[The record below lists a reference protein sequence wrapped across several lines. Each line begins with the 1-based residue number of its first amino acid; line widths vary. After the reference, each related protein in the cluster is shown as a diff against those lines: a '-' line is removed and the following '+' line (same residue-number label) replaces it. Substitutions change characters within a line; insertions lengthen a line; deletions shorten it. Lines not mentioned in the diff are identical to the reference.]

1 MRKFIWLL
9 SLILIIS
16 IDSILALP
24 VGMKMVRGTVKCDH
38 ETIPFATVVV
48 KGTTMGTVSDD
59 SGAFELMLSNDKTI
73 TLVASAVGYKPVEM
87 KFPDGQVPDHLVFDL
102 ESDVLGLE
110 EVVVSVDRSSQRR
123 SDAALFVNTLSP
135 KGFESCQ
142 AVTLNEGISFTPG
155 LRVEMNCQNCGL
167 SQVRMNGLGGSYS
180 QILINGRPLFN
191 GLAAV
196 YGLEVIPA
204 SIVERVE
211 VVRGGGSSLYGSNA
225 IAGTINMILKEPL
238 NNSASLGYNFG
249 LNGVGVENSGGTASD
264 HMLNFNVAMVKPDY
278 KSGFTLYGNYRDRTP
293 FDANDDGFSEVTKI
307 KNITVGGRLTHKTG
321 YRSKLAVDFLNV
333 NEQRRGGNRFDYPEH
348 EADIAESIRQ
358 NISTAMV
365 SFDQFYRENDVMTL
379 YGSTQLVT
387 RDSYYG
393 AGRSLADYGFTRDI
407 TYNFGG
413 QYKFDFNMASLLVG
427 MENTGGKLTDKKL
440 GYADWQNAEPNET
453 GVLVPPHVDN
463 TIVANQFS
471 NITGV
476 FAQVEKNWNR
486 FKLSAGLRY
495 DHYLIRDL
503 EKNADDVQGDVLSP
517 RIGVMYRL
525 LEGIQLRAN
534 VSRGYRAPQVFDED
548 LHIESS
554 KARKII
560 HRNAENLK
568 AETSTSYMVS
578 FDAKKQLGSVY
589 AALLVEGF
597 YTRLNN
603 PFSNQY
609 GEPNE
614 QGEVIYTRVNAVSG
628 AEVKGVN
635 LELNLKPNQQFSF
648 SSGFTFQNSF
658 FDDPQEHDERRFL
671 RTPDYYGFAMVDWDF
686 LKGFCLSSN
695 LTYTGKMLVPYF
707 GPKLSELEQVDGII
721 MHTDDFYDLGVK
733 LRYEFAL
740 GSTKI
745 AVSGG
750 MKNVLNAYQ
759 KDFDQGE
766 YRDPAYIYG
775 PGLPRSIFAGV
786 TVDL

>member
-1 MRKFIWLL
+1 MRKIF
-9 SLILIIS
+9 SLILIS
-16 IDSILALP
+16 LLLSCQHLFGLSD
-24 VGMKMVRGTVKCDH
+24 GMKLVKGTVKSMS

-48 KGTTMGTVSDD
+48 KGTTIGAVSDE
-59 SGAFELMLSNDKTI
+59 SGSFVLTISGGKTV
-73 TLVASAVGYKPVEM
+73 TLVASAVGYKPAEM
-87 KFPDGQVPDHLVFDL
+87 KFADGKIPESLMFNL

-110 EVVVSVDRSSQRR
+110 EVVVSVDRNSQRR

-225 IAGTINMILKEPL
+225 IAGTINMILREPMS
-238 NNSASLGYNFG
+238 NSASIGYNFG
-249 LNGVGVENSGGTASD
+249 INGVGLDDTGGTADD
-264 HMLNFNVAMVKPDY
+264 HMLNFNVSMVKPDY
-278 KSGFTLYGNYRDRTP
+278 KSGFTLYGNYRDRSP
-293 FDANDDGFSEVTKI
+293 FDANGDDFSEVTKI
-307 KNITVGGRLTHKTG
+307 KNITIGGRLTHKTG

-333 NEQRRGGNRFDYPEH
+333 NEQRRGGDRFNYPEH
-348 EADIAESIRQ
+348 EANIAESIRQ

-365 SFDQFYRENDVMTL
+365 SFDQFYRENDLMTL
-379 YGSTQLVT
+379 YGSTQLVN

-393 AGRSLADYGFTRDI
+393 AGQSLADYGTTKDI

-413 QYKFDFNMASLLVG
+413 QYKFDLNTASLLVG
-427 MENTGGKLTDKKL
+427 LENTGGKLTDKKL
-440 GYADWQNAEPNET
+440 GYADWANATPDNN
-453 GVLVPPHVDN
+453 GVLVPEHVDN
-463 TIVANQFS
+463 TIVADQFS
-471 NITGV
+471 NIMGV
-476 FAQVEKNWNR
+476 FAQIEKNWSR
-486 FKLSAGLRY
+486 FKVSAGVRY
-495 DHYLIRDL
+495 DHYLIRDR
-503 EKNADDVQGDVLSP
+503 ENNADDVEGDVLSP

-525 LEGIQLRAN
+525 FEGIQLRAN
-534 VSRGYRAPQVFDED
+534 VSRGYRAPQIFDED

-554 KARKII
+554 KARRII
-560 HRNAENLK
+560 HQNDENLK
-568 AETSTSYMVS
+568 AETSNSYMFS
-578 FDAKKQLGSVY
+578 LDAKKQWGNVY
-589 AALLVEGF
+589 ASLLIEGF

-603 PFSNQY
+603 PFSNTY
-609 GEPNE
+609 GAPDAN
-614 QGEVIYTRVNAVSG
+614 GEVIYTRVNAEAG

-635 LELNLKPNQQFSF
+635 LELNLKPCQSLSL
-648 SSGFTFQNSF
+648 SSGFTIQSSY
-658 FDDPQEHDERRFL
+658 FDDPQEFDERRFL

-695 LTYTGKMLVPYF
+695 LTYTGEMLVPYF
-707 GPKLSELEQVDGII
+707 GPLLANPDEGTIKN
-721 MHTDDFYDLGVK
+721 TTDFYDLGAK
-733 LRYEFAL
+733 LSYEFAV
-740 GSTKI
+740 GATKVR
-745 AVSGG
+745 VSGG
-750 MKNVLNAYQ
+750 MKNIFNAYQ
-759 KDFDQGE
+759 DDFDKGE

-786 TVDL
+786 TIDL